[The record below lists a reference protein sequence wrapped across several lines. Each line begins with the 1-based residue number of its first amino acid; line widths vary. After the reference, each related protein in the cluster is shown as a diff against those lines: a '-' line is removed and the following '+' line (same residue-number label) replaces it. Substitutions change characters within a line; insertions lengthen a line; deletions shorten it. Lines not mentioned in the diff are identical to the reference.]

1 MRQVIEFV
9 KTTII
14 GGVVVVLPIV
24 VVLLLLAKAFGVIQQ
39 QVAEPMSDTLGIRT
53 LLGAGAVIAFAILI
67 LLAACFITGLL
78 MRTPIGT
85 RSLTWL
91 EEQIFSRVPGYTL
104 AQAVAR
110 GFAHQDHAYQV
121 ATISLF
127 GPGTS
132 VFGFIMEEHD
142 SGEVTVFVPSA
153 PAATIGLVHIVDRA
167 RVRPLDASGFQV
179 LNCMSQWGVG
189 AHEVLKGR

>member
-9 KTTII
+9 KTTVI

-24 VVLLLLAKAFGVIQQ
+24 VVLFLLAKAVGVIQQ

-53 LLGAGAVIAFAILI
+53 LLGAGAVIALAVLI
-67 LLAACFITGLL
+67 LLGVCFITGLL

-85 RSLTWL
+85 RSLAWF
-91 EEQIFSRVPGYTL
+91 EKQVFNRVPGYTL
-104 AQAVAR
+104 AQALAR
-110 GFAHQDHAYQV
+110 GFAGDHAYPV
-121 ATISLF
+121 AAISLF

-153 PAATIGLVHIVDRA
+153 PAATVGLVHIVDRA
-167 RVRPLDASGFQV
+167 RVQPLDTSGFQV

-189 AHEVLKGR
+189 AHEILASR

>member
-9 KTTII
+9 KTTTII

-24 VVLLLLAKAFGVIQQ
+24 VVLFLLAKAFGVIQQ

-110 GFAHQDHAYQV
+110 GFAQDHAYQV

-153 PAATIGLVHIVDRA
+153 PAATVGLVHIVDRA

-189 AHEVLKGR
+189 AHELLRGR